1 MRSSSGRNGGR
12 SRGRGRWLPREDCG
26 LRIADCE
33 LAALSPQS
41 AIRSLLGCRISLY
54 RQRRYL
60 RPTQTPRPM
69 PSVPKKLRKQY
80 VNSDHPFFFFKQKT
94 AYEIVVKKGG
104 GKTFDAYAGETIKV
118 LAVYDK
124 TSGERELV
132 ESRKADE
139 FPDA

>member
-1 MRSSSGRNGGR
+1 MR
-12 SRGRGRWLPREDCG
+12 
-26 LRIADCE
+26 
-33 LAALSPQS
+33 
-41 AIRSLLGCRISLY
+41 LY
-54 RQRRYL
+54 FRDY
-60 RPTQTPRPM
+60 PTPAHPM
-69 PSVPKKLRKQY
+69 PSAPKKLRKQY
-80 VNSDHPFFFFKQKT
+80 VNSEHPVVVLRFEDGH
-94 AYEIVVKKGG
+94 EIIVKKGG

>member
-1 MRSSSGRNGGR
+1 MNALARGSQTAASSVLVPQFGL
-12 SRGRGRWLPREDCG
+12 LP
-26 LRIADCE
+26 IA
-33 LAALSPQS
+33 ANSIFVKPY
-41 AIRSLLGCRISLY
+41 IRL
-54 RQRRYL
+54 
-60 RPTQTPRPM
+60 PM
-69 PSVPKKLRKQY
+69 PSAPKKLRKQY
-80 VNSDHPFFFFKQKT
+80 VNSDHPVVVLRFEDGH
-94 AYEIVVKKGG
+94 EIIVKKGG

>member
-1 MRSSSGRNGGR
+1 M
-12 SRGRGRWLPREDCG
+12 
-26 LRIADCE
+26 RIANNTRE
-33 LAALSPQS
+33 VEVSIAVRIPYS
-41 AIRSLLGCRISLY
+41 AFLPDPVSSCRLH
-54 RQRRYL
+54 
-60 RPTQTPRPM
+60 PRVPM
-69 PSVPKKLRKQY
+69 PSAPKKLRKQY
-80 VNSDHPFFFFKQKT
+80 VNSEHPVVVLRFEDGH
-94 AYEIVVKKGG
+94 EIVVKKGG